1 MMRAGGAVA
10 VLALASVA
18 HAGGTASVAAPITSA
33 AVTPASDAHAGRK
46 ASVAAPITSA
56 AVTPTSE
63 PPDPAVEEAAEAN
76 LESNQTRRGLTF
88 DASAGAGLIFGI
100 GVKDSVGRG
109 PAVSLRL
116 GHVATRRT
124 VITFEI
130 DVTTALHKPVTTNT
144 IEANTS
150 TNLLAGARYYVN
162 PSLWLRG
169 AGGVGAYLGKKVAVV
184 DNGRLGDVTLVGPAV
199 LGGIGIDLARWKW
212 AVLTLD
218 VASSA
223 MINREGV
230 LIVSGLKLGLSFD

>member
-1 MMRAGGAVA
+1 MTRAGACA
-10 VLALASVA
+10 AALLALASVA
-18 HAGGTASVAAPITSA
+18 HAGGTTPGAAPITSA
-33 AVTPASDAHAGRK
+33 AVTPA
-46 ASVAAPITSA
+46 
-56 AVTPTSE
+56 SE

-76 LESNQTRRGLTF
+76 LESIQTRRGLTF

-116 GHVATRRT
+116 GHVATRHT
-124 VITFEI
+124 VITFEV
-130 DVTTALHKPVTTNT
+130 DVTTALHEPVATHTT
-144 IEANTS
+144 EANTS

-162 PSLWLRG
+162 RSLWLRG
-169 AGGVGAYLGKKVAVV
+169 AGGIGAYLGKKVKVV
-184 DNGRLGDVTLVGPAV
+184 DNGMLGDITVIGPAV
-199 LGGIGIDLARWKW
+199 LGGVGVDIARFKW

-218 VASSA
+218 AATSA